1 MTDISRHHR
10 LQAEIEELMPMFRS
24 LAEAFCKNPT
34 DADDL
39 VRDTVAS
46 AVANLDQFT
55 DDMSLEAWMFA
66 NMHGT
71 YRRKFDI
78 SE

>member
-10 LQAEIEELMPMFRS
+10 LQAEMEELMPTFRS
-24 LAEAFCKNPT
+24 LAEAFCRNPA

-39 VRDTVAS
+39 VQETVAR
-46 AVANLDQFT
+46 AVASLDQFT
-55 DDMSLEAWMFA
+55 DEMSLESWMFA
-66 NMHGT
+66 NMHDI

-78 SE
+78 SQ